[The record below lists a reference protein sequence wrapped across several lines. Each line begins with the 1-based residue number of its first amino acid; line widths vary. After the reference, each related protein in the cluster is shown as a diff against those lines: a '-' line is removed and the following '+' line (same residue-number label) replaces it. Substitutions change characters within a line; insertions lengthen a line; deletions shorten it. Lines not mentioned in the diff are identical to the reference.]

1 MIAQTPGQVIQ
12 AMRLALTNN
21 TVARL
26 SREDLKLPAGFTME
40 RRVPQIRKPD
50 EDPIQSLLGPAKDW
64 SYPTIERSS
73 DHRLAQYQESM
84 SLMVQSAVVELK
96 QHVTDMLE
104 MKDDSVATSA
114 NPDGAT
120 PMEVKAESSQPSRLS
135 RKAVARPPTQLPPMQ
150 PMSRMLSSFRVSHL
164 PCRLHLSRLLFRPN
178 PMMLRD
184 QRKRSSRKEPPV
196 TWM

>member
-135 RKAVARPPTQLPPMQ
+135 RKAVARPPTQLPP
-150 PMSRMLSSFRVSHL
+150 PSHL